1 MEIEKDSETT
11 KLAIEKLLK
20 SEGIEEY
27 DISSINC
34 LNEFINSYLTD
45 LIKSVKIKMN
55 LTKKEKIDILLVAS
69 ALKQKQ
75 NNMYQS
81 KSSIYEM
88 TYMANKINSF
98 ELPPIPET
106 PVVLKPPI
114 LNNLLRNNFQIYS
127 EDLNKILTEK
137 KNKIKNEEI
146 NMLGNKRN
154 TKDIIDN
161 NKFVKKETKNKR
173 KKSISQE
180 NKTSNKKNVPNPKI
194 NDSALSSN
202 SLNNNNE
209 GDYLSDL
216 SDDSNEDNKES
227 IINKKEDDF
236 DMKDIGSNNSNDES
250 DNSNDNNDSDDN

>member
-1 MEIEKDSETT
+1 
-11 KLAIEKLLK
+11 
-20 SEGIEEY
+20 
-27 DISSINC
+27 
-34 LNEFINSYLTD
+34 
-45 LIKSVKIKMN
+45 MN

-180 NKTSNKKNVPNPKI
+180 NKTSNKKNVSNPKI

>member
-34 LNEFINSYLTD
+34 LNEFINSYLTN

-55 LTKKEKIDILLVAS
+55 LTNKEKIDILLVAS

-75 NNMYQS
+75 NNMHQS

-137 KNKIKNEEI
+137 KNKINEEI

-180 NKTSNKKNVPNPKI
+180 NKTSNKKNISNPKI

>member
-127 EDLNKILTEK
+127 EDLNMLIKRKFDPNYDMRKNLPEQKGLEAKTNTAPMQRFVWTNGFGVITKGLCEYEVYKDTLSITLLRSTGIISKPDNKARTTPAGPPIKVPEAQQLGENSAEFSIGFYKIDEWTQR
-137 KNKIKNEEI
+137 IEEI
-146 NMLGNKRN
+146 YPQ
-154 TKDIIDN
+154 TII
-161 NKFVKKETKNKR
+161 
-173 KKSISQE
+173 
-180 NKTSNKKNVPNPKI
+180 
-194 NDSALSSN
+194 L
-202 SLNNNNE
+202 
-209 GDYLSDL
+209 
-216 SDDSNEDNKES
+216 
-227 IINKKEDDF
+227 
-236 DMKDIGSNNSNDES
+236 
-250 DNSNDNNDSDDN
+250 

>member
-137 KNKIKNEEI
+137 KNKINEEI

-180 NKTSNKKNVPNPKI
+180 NKTSNKKNISNPKI

>member
-34 LNEFINSYLTD
+34 LNEFINSYLTN

-55 LTKKEKIDILLVAS
+55 LTNKEKIDILLVAS

-137 KNKIKNEEI
+137 KNKINEEI

-180 NKTSNKKNVPNPKI
+180 NKTSNKKNISNPKI

-236 DMKDIGSNNSNDES
+236 DMKDIASNNSNDES